1 MCSTKFSFMKTY
13 FLVKLE
19 QNLVKLEQINNL
31 LVGQSYTVLNLVQF
45 LLQVNTQYRGAK
57 DSLLTQPL

>member
-1 MCSTKFSFMKTY
+1 MKTY

-31 LVGQSYTVLNLVQF
+31 LVGQSYTILNLVQF

-57 DSLLTQPL
+57 DYLLIQPL